1 MPRIPYLPA
10 DISEPKDLVN
20 AIRFRRG
27 GPLLNLDRQL
37 LYSPP
42 FARGWNIFLKEVR
55 EGLVLSSKLRELA
68 ICIVAVLN
76 GAEFEFHVHGPEF
89 IKAGGTQEQVDAL
102 RNLNLEALTD
112 TSDLFDEIERATL
125 QLTIEMTRQVKVT
138 EATFSTIQ
146 QLLPDHQHVVELVG
160 VIATYNMVSRFLVAL
175 DIQPEP
181 PVKTIDTSWGTE
193 TLSKPLEHVE
203 R

>member
-10 DISEPKDLVN
+10 DISEPKDLVD

-27 GPLLNLDRQL
+27 GSLLNLDREL

-55 EGLVLSSKLRELA
+55 EGLTLSSKLRELA
-68 ICIVAVLN
+68 ICVVAVLN

-89 IKAGGTQEQVDAL
+89 IKAGGTQTQVDAL
-102 RNLNLEALTD
+102 RQLEIANDTD
-112 TSDLFDEIERATL
+112 DLFDDLERATI
-125 QLTIEMTRQVKVT
+125 QLTIEMTRQVNVS
-138 EATFSTIQ
+138 EATFQNIQ
-146 QLLPDHQHVVELVG
+146 KLLPEHQHVVELVG

-175 DIQPEP
+175 DIQPDAPENRA
-181 PVKTIDTSWGTE
+181 KKIDTAWGTE
-193 TLSKPLEHVE
+193 TLSKPAN
-203 R
+203 